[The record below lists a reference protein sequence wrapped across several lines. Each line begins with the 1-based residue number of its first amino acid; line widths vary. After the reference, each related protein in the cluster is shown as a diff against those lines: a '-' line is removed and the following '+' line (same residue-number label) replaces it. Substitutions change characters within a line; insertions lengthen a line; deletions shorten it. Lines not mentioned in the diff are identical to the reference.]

1 MWIKEITIS
10 NYKSIREMNIKFQ
23 PGVNLLIGDNGVG
36 KTSVLEAITVA
47 LGDFMNGISG
57 VSKKRILT
65 SDVRM
70 DTKMISDVS
79 QGIIYCT
86 PITIKSTFDTEEGI
100 KQGEVTRR
108 DETAKSKTRFIGK
121 EVSDYANR
129 KVNDLSEELPL
140 FCYYSTSR
148 LAPPKREN
156 FGTASKNKLNDRRCQ
171 RLVRS
176 VKDTR

>member
-108 DETAKSKTRFIGK
+108 DETAK
-121 EVSDYANR
+121 
-129 KVNDLSEELPL
+129 
-140 FCYYSTSR
+140 
-148 LAPPKREN
+148 
-156 FGTASKNKLNDRRCQ
+156 
-171 RLVRS
+171 
-176 VKDTR
+176 

>member
-1 MWIKEITIS
+1 MWIKEITIL

-23 PGVNLLIGDNGVG
+23 SGVNLLIGDNGVG

-47 LGDFMNGISG
+47 FGDFMNGISG
-57 VSKKRILT
+57 VSK
-65 SDVRM
+65 
-70 DTKMISDVS
+70 
-79 QGIIYCT
+79 
-86 PITIKSTFDTEEGI
+86 IKSTFDTEEGI

-148 LAPPKREN
+148 LAPPKRED
-156 FGTASKNKLNDRRCQ
+156 FGTASKNKLNDRTLQ
-171 RLVRS
+171 KV
-176 VKDTR
+176 